1 MTAGAM
7 PRWYRV
13 LRAAVF
19 VLLCVNT
26 AYYVAA
32 ASVSKGLDSVAWLV
46 LLVLY
51 SIETSH
57 AALMNHRAAASVLRA
72 MRLLAALGVVAAGVG
87 YIIEGD
93 ALDALNTGLWIA
105 VVCLLEFEVRRP
117 QAVARSRVAF
127 VGFAGVIYG
136 GLALLVFV
144 WAWRGEWLDAY
155 DALLWLIAFAAI
167 EMDMLAPARAAA

>member
-1 MTAGAM
+1 MTAGTM

-46 LLVLY
+46 PLVLY

-57 AALMNHRAAASVLRA
+57 AALMNHRAQR
-72 MRLLAALGVVAAGVG
+72 RRGG

-93 ALDALNTGLWIA
+93 ALDAVNTGLWIA

-144 WAWRGEWLDAY
+144 WAWRGQWLDAY

>member
-1 MTAGAM
+1 MTAGTM

-32 ASVSKGLDSVAWLV
+32 ASVSKGLDSAAWLV

-57 AALMNHRAAASVLRA
+57 AALMNHRVAASA
-72 MRLLAALGVVAAGVG
+72 
-87 YIIEGD
+87 
-93 ALDALNTGLWIA
+93 
-105 VVCLLEFEVRRP
+105 
-117 QAVARSRVAF
+117 
-127 VGFAGVIYG
+127 
-136 GLALLVFV
+136 
-144 WAWRGEWLDAY
+144 
-155 DALLWLIAFAAI
+155 
-167 EMDMLAPARAAA
+167 

>member
-1 MTAGAM
+1 MCSSD
-7 PRWYRV
+7 
-13 LRAAVF
+13 L
-19 VLLCVNT
+19 
-26 AYYVAA
+26 
-32 ASVSKGLDSVAWLV
+32 
-46 LLVLY
+46 
-51 SIETSH
+51 
-57 AALMNHRAAASVLRA
+57 
-72 MRLLAALGVVAAGVG
+72 GVG

-117 QAVARSRVAF
+117 QAVARARMAF

-167 EMDMLAPARAAA
+167 EMDMLAPARAAV

>member
-1 MTAGAM
+1 MASAM

-19 VLLCVNT
+19 ALLCVNT

-32 ASVSKGLDSVAWLV
+32 ASVSKGLDSAAWLV

-51 SIETSH
+51 SIETSN
-57 AALMNHRAAASVLRA
+57 AALMNHRAAASALRA
-72 MRLLAALGVVAAGVG
+72 MRLLSALGVVVAGVG

-93 ALDALNTGLWIA
+93 ALDAVNTGLWIA

-117 QAVARSRVAF
+117 QAVARSRAAF
-127 VGFAGVIYG
+127 VTIAGVIYG

-167 EMDMLAPARAAA
+167 EMDMLAPARAAV